1 MEVIVEI
8 TMRDVINLCR
18 QIRDIL
24 IKVQQGHS
32 GHRDPQKYQGGV
44 CWNLGRSLLFK
55 HFLRDNHAFLLIFF
69 NPNRS

>member
-32 GHRDPQKYQGGV
+32 GHRDPQKYQGGGFV
-44 CWNLGRSLLFK
+44 GIWADLY
-55 HFLRDNHAFLLIFF
+55 FLNIF
-69 NPNRS
+69 